1 MNNFTIKKLAES
13 KDKSI
18 FTLSKVISEEQ
29 QRFLQHKVDFT
40 GWEYLDKEK
49 EQDLLSN
56 LQTHPLFRF
65 INLAI
70 CTNMAL
76 DIQNSGK
83 VIAGTTD
90 TRTTPRDP
98 KIVLEKE
105 SKEVNVQQIN
115 IDSNITYNDLDSFI
129 STSQKEKK
137 LEAVATDDII
147 SNLIMLGFNGTHRS
161 KNSDPQ
167 LYPLGQDV
175 IKGWLQKIRDDAPQS
190 VLNNETVGKAQSNK
204 NLNDL
209 FKKAKKQLPPV
220 IAKSGKLIAICGSN
234 ILPDVEIQ
242 FTYNELSFKKEQA
255 TLSQKTI
262 AGIKCIVMPYF
273 PENSVLI
280 TTLDNLR
287 LAFQNN
293 TTRFALLNNPS
304 KSRIEHW
311 FSTNVDYIIDSYK
324 SAILIENIEII
335 EDE

>member
-1 MNNFTIKKLAES
+1 MNNFTIKKLADN
-13 KDKSI
+13 KDKNI
-18 FTLSKVISEEQ
+18 FTLSKVMSEEQ

-40 GWEYLDKEK
+40 GWENLSEEK
-49 EQDLLSN
+49 ERDLLAN

-70 CTNMAL
+70 CVNVAL

-83 VIAGTTD
+83 AIAGTTD
-90 TRTTPRDP
+90 TRTTAREP

-115 IDSNITYNDLDSFI
+115 IDSNITYNDLDAFI

-137 LEAVATDDII
+137 LETVATDDII

-167 LYPLGQDV
+167 RYPLGQDV
-175 IKGWLQKIRDDAPQS
+175 IKGWLQKIRDKAPQA
-190 VLNNETVGKAQSNK
+190 VLNNETVGKAQSNN

-209 FKKAKKQLPPV
+209 FKKAKEQLPPI
-220 IAKSGKLIAICGSN
+220 IAKSGKLIAICGSD
-234 ILPDVEIQ
+234 ILPDVDIQ
-242 FTYNELSFKKEQA
+242 FTYNELSFEKEQA

-262 AGIKCIVMPYF
+262 AGIKCLTMPFF
-273 PENSVLI
+273 PEDSVLI

-287 LAFQNN
+287 LVIQNKS
-293 TTRFALLNNPS
+293 TRFALLNNPS
-304 KSRIEHW
+304 ESRIEHW
-311 FSTNVDYIIDSYK
+311 FSTNVDYVIDSYK
-324 SAILIENIEII
+324 SAVLIENIQMI
-335 EDE
+335 DD